1 MKPIGLLMIE
11 HRLIDRAVEQIRNK
25 AKECKIDSSCVLDL
39 NQLIDFLGSYSDL
52 CHHGKE
58 EKILFLECGCK
69 NMPKELRH
77 LMEELILEHVMFR
90 KMREKMSLFNLE
102 FSTGNF
108 INLGKLN
115 ELITDFCAI
124 LKKHIDKEDSI
135 FFPQSMKLF
144 SEAEQEEMLKKFR
157 DFDQGVMHEKY
168 RKLISEFEEKGKTD
182 ST

>member
-1 MKPIGLLMIE
+1 MKPIGLLMME

-25 AKECKIDSSCVLDL
+25 AKDCKLDSSCVSDL
-39 NQLIDFLGSYSDL
+39 NQLIDFLSSYSDL

-58 EKILFLECGCK
+58 EKILFAECEYK
-69 NMPKELRH
+69 HMPQDLRH
-77 LMEELILEHVMFR
+77 MMEELKLEHVMFR
-90 KMREKMSLFNLE
+90 KMREKMNVFNSE
-102 FSTGNF
+102 FGKGNF
-108 INLGKLN
+108 SNIARLN

-135 FFPQSMKLF
+135 FFPQSMKFF

-168 RKLISEFEEKGKTD
+168 RKLISEFEGKGKAD
-182 ST
+182 